1 MTLEIPP
8 KPITTSARF
17 ISNHANQCLEAA
29 KDSPRVPDPLKR
41 CIDQLQ
47 AQRVCARLRPWF
59 ETCDDKLEGAIP
71 CVNDTLSVAATAFKP
86 YMQAGQASYAEHHGD
101 IKKAVAAVR
110 DKLAEH
116 PLVEHVAS
124 TTRPLRE
131 SVVSAYDEGGVGKVV
146 TDVAV
151 PGVISV
157 KNRVCE
163 ELSSRENDQGLF
175 GIGST
180 SDDDHEGS
188 DGELCIAK

>member
-1 MTLEIPP
+1 M
-8 KPITTSARF
+8 
-17 ISNHANQCLEAA
+17 
-29 KDSPRVPDPLKR
+29 
-41 CIDQLQ
+41 
-47 AQRVCARLRPWF
+47 
-59 ETCDDKLEGAIP
+59 
-71 CVNDTLSVAATAFKP
+71 
-86 YMQAGQASYAEHHGD
+86 
-101 IKKAVAAVR
+101 
-110 DKLAEH
+110 
-116 PLVEHVAS
+116 
-124 TTRPLRE
+124 
-131 SVVSAYDEGGVGKVV
+131 SAYDEGGVGKVV